1 MLEDLSILDLRRL
14 ASKLNVDT
22 SLSRKEMTLKLSK
35 KLEKISN
42 DNEKS
47 LKKYKIKTQ
56 LGEKGKEGRTFL
68 VFDKYDCEYAMKRF
82 RSNKSSDK
90 MMEEI
95 SLQRRCS
102 DVGISPK
109 IIDFDTTNKYIVM
122 EKMDYHLLDELS
134 GVLSESR
141 QNELLNIFK
150 KLDKV
155 AVFHGDAN
163 ILNYMIKNNILYI
176 IDFGMSK
183 NIDDQLIKKVGSS
196 KPNYELMLLGFI
208 LKLKDMNCTPKSY
221 SVLKTHLSEPMR
233 QKYGII

>member
-1 MLEDLSILDLRRL
+1 MLEDLSISDLRRL

-183 NIDDQLIKKVGSS
+183 NIDDQLIKKVGSP

-208 LKLKDMNCTPKSY
+208 LKLKDMKCNPKSY
-221 SVLKTHLSEPMR
+221 SVLKTHLSETTR